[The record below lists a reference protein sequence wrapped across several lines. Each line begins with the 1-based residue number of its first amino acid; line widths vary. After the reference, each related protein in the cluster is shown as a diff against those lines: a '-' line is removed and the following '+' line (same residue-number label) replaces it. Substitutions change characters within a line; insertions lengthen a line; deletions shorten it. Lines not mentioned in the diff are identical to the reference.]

1 MSPTFTAKLEDYF
14 ASPVKRGDDGRMYQL
29 QRTSPTLVE
38 AATLSQL
45 INTTRARNPLEIGL
59 ALGASA
65 VAIAEALQ
73 VNDPSSRHVVLDP
86 FEADFGNV
94 GLRELDRLGLGD
106 TVEFHAEHSEDFLQT
121 CIRANRFFDFIFNDG
136 AHSIGDKV
144 TNTFY
149 ADRCLAAGGI
159 MAFHD
164 AFLPSTVAS
173 VRYLVQERSYEIIRL
188 VPDSQLSRL
197 ARVVRYGFR
206 HGLWY
211 GVSVVSA
218 TCRSLVATQKPSGG

>member
-1 MSPTFTAKLEDYF
+1 MYRL
-14 ASPVKRGDDGRMYQL
+14 AS
-29 QRTSPTLVE
+29 TSPTRIE

-45 INTTRARNPLEIGL
+45 INTARARKPPEIGL

-94 GLRELDRLGLGD
+94 GLHELARLGLD
-106 TVEFHAEHSEDFLQT
+106 HIVEFRAEHSEDFLQT
-121 CIRANRFFDFIFNDG
+121 CVRTETFFDFIFNDG

-149 ADRCLAAGGI
+149 ADRCLSAGGL
-159 MAFHD
+159 MVFHD

-173 VRYLVQERSYEIIRL
+173 VRYLVQERGYEVIRL
-188 VPDSQLSRL
+188 VPDSRLGRL
-197 ARVVRYGFR
+197 ARVARYGLR
-206 HGLWY
+206 HGVWY
-211 GVSVVSA
+211 GANVVSA
-218 TCRSLVATQKPSGG
+218 TCRSLVAVRKPLKAN